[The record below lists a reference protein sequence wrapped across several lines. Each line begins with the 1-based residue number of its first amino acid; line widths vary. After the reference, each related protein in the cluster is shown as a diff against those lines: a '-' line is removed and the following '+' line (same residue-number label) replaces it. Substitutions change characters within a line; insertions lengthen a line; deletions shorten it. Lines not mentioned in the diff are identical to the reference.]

1 MSTYYEFYIGVNKGN
16 KVEVIGPFIRK
27 DGEYKLT
34 PILTRSRSFIDWGDF
49 PSWQLPVKM
58 MEPDQEEYFTS
69 ESWMNESRYSISYVV
84 SYYDVCSMADEGLVQ
99 GYVTLDELD
108 FVAAKDYDPDILDDI
123 WVRTPEM
130 VAEMDPEMRREYGH
144 IAFNDQFCTGY
155 ICRQLMNAIDPI
167 ELDLNEEDLCYV
179 VRIC

>member
-1 MSTYYEFYIGVNKGN
+1 MSTYYEFYIGMNKGD
-16 KVEVIGPFIRK
+16 KVEVIGPYIRK

-34 PILTRSRSFIDWGDF
+34 PILTRSRSFIDWDDF
-49 PSWQLPVKM
+49 PAWQLPIKM
-58 MEPDQEEYFTS
+58 MEADQEKFFTS
-69 ESWMNESRYSISYVV
+69 EGWFDKGRYSISSVV
-84 SYYDVCSMADEGLVQ
+84 PYYDVCAMADGGLVQ

-108 FVAAKDYDPDILDDI
+108 FVAAKEYDPDILDDL

-144 IAFNDQFCTGY
+144 IAYNDQFSTGY
-155 ICRQLMNAIDPI
+155 ICRQLMNAVDPI
-167 ELDLNEEDLCYV
+167 ELDLNEENLCYV